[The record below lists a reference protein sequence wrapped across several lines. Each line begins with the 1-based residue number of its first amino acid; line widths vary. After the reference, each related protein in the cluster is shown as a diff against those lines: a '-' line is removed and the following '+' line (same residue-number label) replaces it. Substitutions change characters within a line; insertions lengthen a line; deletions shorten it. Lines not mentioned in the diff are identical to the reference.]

1 MDISLDSVLFWSGLG
16 LLLVGLFVFLTG
28 KSTADGKKKN
38 NNRFEAF
45 GIKVDVNNP
54 SLVLIILGGV
64 MMLAP
69 IMMQQERAET
79 TQYSPPPLEP
89 VSQTE
94 QALAEAP
101 PPPTIAAP
109 PQQTAPQARQ
119 KTTDK
124 ISPPAEPKPAKLES
138 NKPLVKQQPAPS
150 RPIQTTTKPVKKIA
164 APPPAS
170 PSIASAQR
178 AKSSAAKL
186 PASTPP
192 AIPVPAPAPKMMLVL
207 VQADVSYEAGIRDET
222 PNSYANKIAAELA
235 ARVEQQID
243 APLRIK
249 SMARDQLRSQLRGG
263 KQAYRQLC
271 RSHQSDLLLLG
282 DLEVPFGWSDIESA
296 YWPDLTL
303 HLVNC
308 DSTRNRKRKHAH
320 LNPAHNDRFP
330 FQVELSRYTNE
341 FLADN
346 RSMLEP

>member
-138 NKPLVKQQPAPS
+138 NKPLDEATASAISAHPNNHQARQKNSDTAPS
-150 RPIQTTTKPVKKIA
+150 LTLDRQRERTESEIQRRQTAGEHPTRHTG
-164 APPPAS
+164 
-170 PSIASAQR
+170 
-178 AKSSAAKL
+178 SSAC
-186 PASTPP
+186 T
-192 AIPVPAPAPKMMLVL
+192 
-207 VQADVSYEAGIRDET
+207 QDDAGAGPGRC
-222 PNSYANKIAAELA
+222 
-235 ARVEQQID
+235 
-243 APLRIK
+243 
-249 SMARDQLRSQLRGG
+249 QLRG
-263 KQAYRQLC
+263 R
-271 RSHQSDLLLLG
+271 H
-282 DLEVPFGWSDIESA
+282 P
-296 YWPDLTL
+296 
-303 HLVNC
+303 
-308 DSTRNRKRKHAH
+308 
-320 LNPAHNDRFP
+320 
-330 FQVELSRYTNE
+330 
-341 FLADN
+341 
-346 RSMLEP
+346 